1 MTDSKEAGPPAVA
14 LAEAPRRDHPKTIL
28 AWCLYDWANSAFTT
42 LVVTFIYSTYFTKA
56 IAPNEVLGTA
66 WWSRAVSLTAV
77 CVVLLSPI
85 LGALADQGGL
95 RRRMLFLTTA
105 LCIVPTAALTF
116 VAPSQA
122 NAPLIALALFVV
134 ANVGFELCNVFYNA
148 YLPDIVSPER
158 IGRVSG
164 YGWGLGYVGGLA
176 ALIIALLVFVRP
188 ETPLFGLSTVAG
200 FNIRATNLLVA
211 GWFAV
216 FSVPLFL
223 VAGGERSGPVKLDIR
238 GTFQELWR
246 TFHAVRRFTDAV
258 RLLLARLFFNDG
270 LSTVFAFGGIY
281 AAGTFGMSFAD
292 ILVFGI
298 VLNTTAGLGAFLFG
312 FVDDKIGGK
321 KTILISLVALVVA
334 TSIAVVAPNR
344 TWLWV
349 AGITIGIF
357 AGPNQAASRSLMG
370 RFTPD
375 KREAEFFGFFAFSG
389 KLASFF
395 GPLLLGAATQAFGS
409 QRYGVATVIG
419 FLVLGALIL
428 LSVNEPR
435 GMAAARE
442 G

>member
-1 MTDSKEAGPPAVA
+1 MTA
-14 LAEAPRRDHPKTIL
+14 RRDDRRTIA

-42 LVVTFIYSTYFTKA
+42 LVVTFIYATYFTKA

-95 RRRMLFLTTA
+95 RRRMLFLTTV
-105 LCIVPTAALTF
+105 LCVVPTAALAF
-116 VAPSQA
+116 VAPGREHA
-122 NAPLIALALFVV
+122 ALLALTLFLV
-134 ANVGFELCNVFYNA
+134 ANVGFELGNVFYNA

-176 ALIIALLVFVRP
+176 ALIVALLVFVRP
-188 ETPLFGLSTVAG
+188 ETPPFGLSTVAG

-211 GWFAV
+211 AWFAV

-223 VAGGERSGPVKLDIR
+223 VAGGERSGPVKLHLR

-246 TFHAVRRFTDAV
+246 TFHAVRRFRDAA
-258 RLLLARLFFNDG
+258 RLLVARLFFNDG

-312 FVDDKIGGK
+312 FVDDRIGGR
-321 KTILISLVALVVA
+321 KTILLSLVALVVA
-334 TSIAVVAPNR
+334 TTIAVVAPNR

-357 AGPNQAASRSLMG
+357 AGPNQAASRSLMA

-389 KLASFF
+389 KLASFL

-419 FLVLGALIL
+419 FLVVGALIL
-428 LSVNEPR
+428 LGVNEPR